1 MSQQHPGST
10 TAATG
15 ETTGAETDPSPLRAV
30 REDPGAAPAVPVHCG
45 RPMPVRTLDF
55 TEVQD
60 RVNHAV
66 AQAAVEGRQVHA
78 CACGFLQEAPLTG
91 AAAVSI
97 VPDGETMLF
106 RPFFTRRVL
115 AAAGRVESAEWSF
128 DQALADAGPL
138 AGPDAGSWSAG
149 SPQGSTG
156 DSGSAGSGFA
166 GSSTGDSG
174 SAGSNS
180 GDSGSTDTG
189 STEDG
194 AAGPGETAQRLCAF
208 EAGLEA
214 ERWRL
219 DQAVETLRDEL
230 RLAVRHGVPIPLLAR
245 EAALDEADVVDLL
258 HLGDVPGGARHAEPD
273 PALAAA
279 C

>member
-1 MSQQHPGST
+1 MSQQHPGTT

-30 REDPGAAPAVPVHCG
+30 REEPGAAPAVPVHCG

-66 AQAAVEGRQVHA
+66 AQAAVEGRQMHA

-149 SPQGSTG
+149 SRQGSP
-156 DSGSAGSGFA
+156 
-166 GSSTGDSG
+166 
-174 SAGSNS
+174 
-180 GDSGSTDTG
+180 GDSGSTDSGFADSGSTGSDSTDTG
-189 STEDG
+189 STGSSSAEDG

-208 EAGLEA
+208 EACLEA

>member
-1 MSQQHPGST
+1 MSQQQKSRST
-10 TAATG
+10 DEQADLSLFQVVQD
-15 ETTGAETDPSPLRAV
+15 DPRDVSAFPL
-30 REDPGAAPAVPVHCG
+30 HCG

-55 TEVQD
+55 AEVQD

-66 AQAAVEGRQVHA
+66 AQAAVEGRRVHA
-78 CACGFLQEAPLTG
+78 CGCGFLQETALPEGTEP
-91 AAAVSI
+91 SI

-115 AAAGRVESAEWSF
+115 AAAGRVETAEWSF

-138 AGPDAGSWSAG
+138 ASRDADE
-149 SPQGSTG
+149 Q
-156 DSGSAGSGFA
+156 
-166 GSSTGDSG
+166 
-174 SAGSNS
+174 
-180 GDSGSTDTG
+180 
-189 STEDG
+189 
-194 AAGPGETAQRLCAF
+194 AQRLCAF
-208 EAGLEA
+208 EAGLET

-219 DQAVETLRDEL
+219 DQAVEALRDEL
-230 RLAVRHGVPIPLLAR
+230 RLAVRHGVPTAPLAR

-258 HLGDVPGGARHAEPD
+258 RLGDVPAQSRAGGSA

>member
-1 MSQQHPGST
+1 
-10 TAATG
+10 
-15 ETTGAETDPSPLRAV
+15 
-30 REDPGAAPAVPVHCG
+30 
-45 RPMPVRTLDF
+45 MPVRTLDF
-55 TEVQD
+55 AEVQD

-66 AQAAVEGRQVHA
+66 AQAALDGRRVHA
-78 CACGFLQEAPLTG
+78 CACGFLQEAPLPEGT
-91 AAAVSI
+91 AASI

-115 AAAGRVESAEWSF
+115 AAAGRVETAEWSF

-138 AGPDAGSWSAG
+138 ASPDA
-149 SPQGSTG
+149 Q
-156 DSGSAGSGFA
+156 
-166 GSSTGDSG
+166 
-174 SAGSNS
+174 
-180 GDSGSTDTG
+180 
-189 STEDG
+189 ERV
-194 AAGPGETAQRLCAF
+194 QRLCAF

-219 DQAVETLRDEL
+219 DQALESLRDEL
-230 RLAVRHGVPIPLLAR
+230 RLAVRHGVPITLLAR

-258 HLGDVPGGARHAEPD
+258 HLGDVPATPLATSPAAGTG